1 MFTYWKKTIIHIKIK
16 IKNVRKS
23 PNCRINI
30 NLLLWQVSAH
40 LLNSGMSRIRISP
53 CGSGSDFYNMITD
66 PLIRIR
72 ITGFALWLSCWRQ
85 SHHIGKYFQRL
96 KKPIKSSKLKKA
108 LVFKTTRWLF
118 FFFLWTYCLELLKLV
133 IWASYTVG
141 TLYLCIPVYW

>member
-1 MFTYWKKTIIHIKIK
+1 M
-16 IKNVRKS
+16 
-23 PNCRINI
+23 
-30 NLLLWQVSAH
+30 LWQVSAH

-85 SHHIGKYFQRL
+85 SHHIGKYFQGL

-108 LVFKTTRWLF
+108 LVFKTTKWLF
-118 FFFLWTYCLELLKLV
+118 FFFLWTYCLELLKTCYLSFLYRRYFVPMYTSVLIANCFECIRFRKCLFCLLV
-133 IWASYTVG
+133 VICYS
-141 TLYLCIPVYW
+141 CS